1 MTSVGAS
8 LSRRNMRNCFLSI
21 LLIFA
26 VSETLGR
33 AAAFEHRSLAQT
45 HVLKISRSF
54 DFLEKVAE
62 KLKQPGVTAE
72 DAAEYAN
79 QLLAIHGF
87 FYEFEACPVVKAN
100 PQPRTVT
107 DKYGLTKSY
116 KYSFAETSGRR
127 LTMEI
132 IGDPTDALCG
142 ECDFA
147 IPLLR
152 VTKRQMLVV
161 SDSKQYSVKRPAG
174 FFLKEISLV
183 DRSMKKIIRTWEV
196 PLDSEVV
203 GVSEDGTNLYLYLY
217 NGYCG
222 DLDNKVVLEVSGS
235 TIRFRARSQMA
246 AQTGEFVKRHP
257 TDPLD
262 SYLAFKRFRVGRKQ
276 HIIRYDVPCT

>member
-1 MTSVGAS
+1 M
-8 LSRRNMRNCFLSI
+8 RNMRNWFLSI
-21 LLIFA
+21 LFVFA
-26 VSETLGR
+26 VCETLGS
-33 AAAFEHRSLAQT
+33 ATALEYPSLGQT
-45 HVLKISRSF
+45 DSLKISRSF
-54 DFLEKVAE
+54 DFLEMVAE

-79 QLLAIHGF
+79 KLLAIYGF
-87 FYEFEACPVVKAN
+87 FYEFDACPVVKAN
-100 PQPRTVT
+100 PQPQTVT

-116 KYSFAETSGRR
+116 SYSFFETSGRR
-127 LTMEI
+127 LTMQI
-132 IGDPTDALCG
+132 IADPADALCG

-196 PLDSEVV
+196 PLDSEVA
-203 GVSEDGTNLYLYLY
+203 GVSEDGTNLFLYLY
-217 NGYCG
+217 NGYDG

-235 TIRFRARSQMA
+235 TIRFRGRSQVA
-246 AQTGEFVKRHP
+246 AQDGEFIKDHP
-257 TDPLD
+257 TDPLNA
-262 SYLAFKRFRVGRKQ
+262 YLAFKRFRVGHKQ